1 MKLAN
6 VFGGNAAV
14 GRLATAKLPPKVAYR
29 VLKFAR
35 KFEAE
40 FAIVEKQRIAL
51 LRDAT
56 GAKENEEISLKPDD
70 PKFAEFVEKF
80 NEVLGMDSDLEV
92 CPLKFD
98 TLIDSLDL
106 EDDNVLSAQDLA
118 VLEPFFESDEK
129 LMDNVKPDL
138 EVVK

>member
-1 MKLAN
+1 MRLAN

-14 GRLATAKLPPKVAYR
+14 GRLATAKLPAKVAYR

-56 GAKENEEISLKPDD
+56 GAKENEEISLKTDD

-80 NEVLGMDSDLEV
+80 NEVLGTESDLAL
-92 CPLKFD
+92 CPLKFEV
-98 TLIDSLDL
+98 LLDAL
-106 EDDNVLSAQDLA
+106 ESDDGNVLSAQDLA
-118 VLEPFFESDEK
+118 VLEPFFETDEE
-129 LMDNVKPDL
+129 VKPDL
-138 EVVK
+138 EIVK